1 MSEHD
6 RGPTASESDRD
17 PRRGDLFEVSRDPIL
32 VHDLSDGRVVDA
44 NDAAERLLGYD
55 SDALA
60 GLSLEALGAG
70 ADGVD
75 AADPTLSAAD
85 ARDAVREALETGET
99 RFQWRVERADG
110 GRRWVDVSITRAQL
124 REEERLL
131 SFLRDVTEQRER
143 TDEFHESRA
152 ALREL
157 HENQMGDGSTESKV
171 AAMLETGCR
180 FLDMEYAYLS
190 AIEDGVQTVTQSLG
204 VHDALQAGATAP
216 LAETYCQL
224 TYGED
229 ATDGLCTILDAS
241 EAMAGTDAYERFGLE
256 SYVGKQVVVDGEVHG
271 TVCFAGSSTRTRP
284 FSQAERMFVDVVAGW
299 VGTELER
306 DRRRTELAERK
317 RRADALFN
325 APSSFIGVL
334 EPDGTLLEANETA
347 LRMIGAEPEDVL
359 GEAFWDTPWW
369 EYDADSRRALRDA
382 VERAAD
388 GETVEFDA
396 RHLTH
401 VGSLTAALSV
411 LDAES
416 FDCVFLDLGL
426 PESTGLETLERA
438 LDAEPGAPVVVL
450 TGLDDHE
457 RAVAAIQAGAQDYLV
472 KDEIDSR
479 TLSRSLR
486 YPIERKKQERELRR
500 RTEQIEFF
508 NSMLR
513 HDMGN
518 DLQLIRSRAAE
529 LSREV
534 DGERAAA
541 AADIVD
547 RTDDII
553 DLTRKVRSVLATVTS
568 EDRRAREVV
577 DLVATLES
585 EAERV
590 RAMAADV
597 SVSVDAP
604 EGVYVLADDLL
615 GDVLKNVLSNA
626 VEHGG
631 DGATTI
637 EVVVEERDDADAVA
651 VVVGDDGPGIDDPE
665 RVLERGET
673 AGSSPGTGFGL
684 YFVSSM
690 VDAYGGRVG
699 IGESGAGGADV
710 VVELPAA

>member
-1 MSEHD
+1 MT
-6 RGPTASESDRD
+6 GANAS
-17 PRRGDLFEVSRDPIL
+17 VA
-32 VHDLSDGRVVDA
+32 DGM
-44 NDAAERLLGYD
+44 
-55 SDALA
+55 
-60 GLSLEALGAG
+60 GAG
-70 ADGVD
+70 ATRVLVVEDNPGDARLIEHHFARESFGEVD
-75 AADPTLSAAD
+75 AD
-85 ARDAVREALETGET
+85 
-99 RFQWRVERADG
+99 
-110 GRRWVDVSITRAQL
+110 VD
-124 REEERLL
+124 
-131 SFLRDVTEQRER
+131 
-143 TDEFHESRA
+143 
-152 ALREL
+152 
-157 HENQMGDGSTESKV
+157 
-171 AAMLETGCR
+171 
-180 FLDMEYAYLS
+180 
-190 AIEDGVQTVTQSLG
+190 
-204 VHDALQAGATAP
+204 
-216 LAETYCQL
+216 
-224 TYGED
+224 
-229 ATDGLCTILDAS
+229 
-241 EAMAGTDAYERFGLE
+241 
-256 SYVGKQVVVDGEVHG
+256 
-271 TVCFAGSSTRTRP
+271 
-284 FSQAERMFVDVVAGW
+284 
-299 VGTELER
+299 
-306 DRRRTELAERK
+306 
-317 RRADALFN
+317 
-325 APSSFIGVL
+325 
-334 EPDGTLLEANETA
+334 
-347 LRMIGAEPEDVL
+347 
-359 GEAFWDTPWW
+359 
-369 EYDADSRRALRDA
+369 
-382 VERAAD
+382 
-388 GETVEFDA
+388 
-396 RHLTH
+396 LTH
-401 VGSLTAALSV
+401 VESLTAALSV

-438 LDAEPGAPVVVL
+438 LDAEPDAPVVVL

-486 YPIERKKQERELRR
+486 YAIERKKQERELRR

-518 DLQLIRSRAAE
+518 DLQLIRSRAAR

-568 EDRRAREVV
+568 EDRRDREVV

-604 EGVYVLADDLL
+604 EDVYVLADDLL

-637 EVVVEERDDADAVA
+637 EVVVEEREDVVA
-651 VVVGDDGPGIDDPE
+651 VVVADDGPGIDDPE

-673 AGSSPGTGFGL
+673 AGASGGTGFGL

-690 VDAYGGRVG
+690 VDAYGGDVR
-699 IGESGAGGADV
+699 IGESDAGGAEV
-710 VVELPAA
+710 VVELPVA